1 MRYFALA
8 WMILLVPLLLCGTA
22 GLTFEGETLV
32 FTLSREAP
40 GSDSLVWL
48 AQGDYYFSNLSN
60 DGISSPI
67 AFPIPSG
74 NGSEVAVLHDLAL
87 IDPADSMAV
96 ELLRQHD
103 QGLLFTLK
111 LPANSFAHLRLSY
124 SQIITGAEAVYI
136 LKSANT
142 WGRALPYCGIELL
155 VEEGLKVSVP
165 GFPGPRIQT
174 TDGCTSW
181 QWDFTNI
188 VFSHDFRITLK

>member
-74 NGSEVAVLHDLAL
+74 YGSEVAVLHDLAI

-96 ELLRQHD
+96 DLLRQLD

-111 LPANSFAHLRLSY
+111 LPANCFAHLRLSY

-155 VEEGLKVSVP
+155 VEEGLDISVP
-165 GFPGPRIQT
+165 DLPNPVT
-174 TDGCTSW
+174 TNMDGWTSW
-181 QWDFTNI
+181 RWDITQV
-188 VFSHDFRITLK
+188 VFEHDFRVRMR